1 MARQYNRMNQRVP
14 LIYVKL
20 YTYQVWPDLAVIF
33 PNDVML
39 FRIIP
44 SIFFYQRA
52 FNFNFCSRHTYYQNY
67 LHAFMWS
74 SLYRIFFY

>member
-33 PNDVML
+33 QNRPQC
-39 FRIIP
+39 
-44 SIFFYQRA
+44 FF
-52 FNFNFCSRHTYYQNY
+52 
-67 LHAFMWS
+67 
-74 SLYRIFFY
+74 

>member
-33 PNDVML
+33 LNDVML
-39 FRIIP
+39 FRIVL
-44 SIFFYQRA
+44 SFFYEEL
-52 FNFNFCSRHTYYQNY
+52 FTLNFD
-67 LHAFMWS
+67 
-74 SLYRIFFY
+74 